1 MTNKINL
8 VINLSIFAF
17 LIYLAVSVKQ
27 LQDKVFP
34 DPNIMISLTIMES
47 KTGVGIQHQ
56 TILKQ
61 RLRNGNRRTGES
73 IMDELDNILS
83 NIDLEE
89 EKNEVKEEYVDDW
102 YCMDCEHGP
111 MNESDDKC
119 TRCGA
124 KNSQYHGEEEITGWE
139 DEDIE
144 SEVEEIW

>member
-1 MTNKINL
+1 
-8 VINLSIFAF
+8 
-17 LIYLAVSVKQ
+17 
-27 LQDKVFP
+27 
-34 DPNIMISLTIMES
+34 
-47 KTGVGIQHQ
+47 
-56 TILKQ
+56 
-61 RLRNGNRRTGES
+61 
-73 IMDELDNILS
+73 MDELDNILS

-111 MNESDDKC
+111 MDEKNDKC

-124 KNSQYHGEEEITGWE
+124 KNSQYAEEEITGWE